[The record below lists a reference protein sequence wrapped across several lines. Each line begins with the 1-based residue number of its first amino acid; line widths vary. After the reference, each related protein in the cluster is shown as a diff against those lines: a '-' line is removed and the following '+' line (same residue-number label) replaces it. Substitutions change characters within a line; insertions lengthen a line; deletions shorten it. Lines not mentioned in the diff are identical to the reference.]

1 MGFFAYLAAYL
12 AALVFSL
19 RSMRASARVQDTLGV
34 TLAFAGFGG
43 LVLLLI
49 QALFDNWLET
59 TRVAIPLWTL
69 VGLLYALQRAPLAEQ
84 EGDTQESQPTTA
96 AIAPAGRRP

>member
-1 MGFFAYLAAYL
+1 
-12 AALVFSL
+12 
-19 RSMRASARVQDTLGV
+19 
-34 TLAFAGFGG
+34 
-43 LVLLLI
+43 
-49 QALFDNWLET
+49 
-59 TRVAIPLWTL
+59 VAIPLWTL